1 MPAGLP
7 DSSADPQGAPSDPS
21 PPDSLPTWP
30 PEPQARLRG
39 GDGDQRH
46 PGLALSDLGTI
57 FHTIERLTLKLS
69 RLKVSTRPG
78 LPAPAPAP
86 RARPPRPQGRSLRL
100 QDMERAHRELL
111 RSLGE
116 ESSGGATPVGSF
128 HSEAA
133 GWTDSSLSPPA
144 KGPLPSDCRGAGPC
158 PAEGECSWPPC
169 ARLGHTPR
177 GRRGVLRGTRSLSLA
192 ARELPGAGGG
202 EGQAPRGGLLT
213 GGAASP
219 RHQPCPGGHLCR
231 QGHVSE
237 TVTVPA
243 TTSSS
248 AVCLR
253 PGTGWAAR
261 GDAQEPGV
269 PVRPPSSPP
278 PRPRAPC
285 CV

>member
-69 RLKVSTRPG
+69 RLK
-78 LPAPAPAP
+78 
-86 RARPPRPQGRSLRL
+86 
-100 QDMERAHRELL
+100 DMERAHRELL

-144 KGPLPSDCRGAGPC
+144 KGPLPSDCRDSRGAGPC
-158 PAEGECSWPPC
+158 PAEGTSPALEDTS
-169 ARLGHTPR
+169 ADRAT
-177 GRRGVLRGTRSLSLA
+177 
-192 ARELPGAGGG
+192 
-202 EGQAPRGGLLT
+202 
-213 GGAASP
+213 SP
-219 RHQPCPGGHLCR
+219 RP
-231 QGHVSE
+231 
-237 TVTVPA
+237 
-243 TTSSS
+243 
-248 AVCLR
+248 
-253 PGTGWAAR
+253 
-261 GDAQEPGV
+261 
-269 PVRPPSSPP
+269 
-278 PRPRAPC
+278 
-285 CV
+285 